1 MIPHTPNKKHASDMP
16 SEDHA
21 GERPARQ
28 VAHSKAATEARMH
41 AAGIRG
47 ESGPPAGISSATVL
61 SAAWDS
67 LGSEISS
74 ASHARIKYSPPAQ
87 NSILDQHSGEEVGGD
102 CEDEAIVVAELECGV
117 SVERGKFVI
126 LSNSLRDREAALR
139 QLEHTPDPT
148 IDPCGWRNRLA
159 VNATLERGGCKNH
172 PSYQPVVGY
181 GSVLCAPALTTK
193 AASDNGEERMA

>member
-1 MIPHTPNKKHASDMP
+1 MF
-16 SEDHA
+16 
-21 GERPARQ
+21 
-28 VAHSKAATEARMH
+28 
-41 AAGIRG
+41 
-47 ESGPPAGISSATVL
+47 
-61 SAAWDS
+61 
-67 LGSEISS
+67 
-74 ASHARIKYSPPAQ
+74 
-87 NSILDQHSGEEVGGD
+87 
-102 CEDEAIVVAELECGV
+102 EDEAIVVAELECGV

-193 AASDNGEERMA
+193 AASDNGEETDGVGVNRRFRREGRIRRSSWSSEEDPPLPDEERVAKR